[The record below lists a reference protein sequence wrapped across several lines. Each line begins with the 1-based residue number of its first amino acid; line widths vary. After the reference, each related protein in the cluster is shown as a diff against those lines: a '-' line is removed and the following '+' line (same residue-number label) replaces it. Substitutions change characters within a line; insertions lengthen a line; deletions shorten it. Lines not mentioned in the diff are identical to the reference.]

1 MNKVIDVLIGIAQ
14 TGVLGVVAAAVIGWL
29 KSHTKNE
36 NLAMFYDWIN
46 QGIAIAEK
54 TWGPGQGSAK
64 QQDALKF
71 VKQRIDANGLTGHF
85 SDSQIEGAIE
95 QELKAN
101 KGVDNNG

>member
-1 MNKVIDVLIGIAQ
+1 MDKAISILVLVINTGIF
-14 TGVLGVVAAAVIGWL
+14 GVVATALVDWL

-36 NLAMFYDWIN
+36 NLSMFYDWIN

-54 TWGPGQGSAK
+54 TWGSDQGSAK
-64 QQDALKF
+64 QRDAVQF
-71 VKQRIDANGLTGHF
+71 VKDRIESNGLNGRF